1 MPFLVSENLSQSDS
15 HFYHNQSKQK
25 KKLGSNTKL
34 PKNKTKKK
42 NLTHLATLEVTL
54 HSRFFCAS
62 CDTKTKLAGNMKVNI
77 YDNEHSATQHYWL
90 AEHPVEKS
98 MSAYGRPNWIN
109 EI

>member
-1 MPFLVSENLSQSDS
+1 MPFLASENLSQYDS

-25 KKLGSNTKL
+25 KNWAVIQSYQ
-34 PKNKTKKK
+34 KNKTKK

-90 AEHPVEKS
+90 PERPVGKS
-98 MSAYGRPNWIN
+98 VSAYGRPNWIN